1 MDNDSEPNNK
11 WSILNVARRQQSS
24 SDLSKNM
31 TKVLLAPVIVILT
44 PKKEFLSNFGY
55 GDLTFF
61 LIFSFLIFF
70 HKIK

>member
-31 TKVLLAPVIVILT
+31 TKVYWPCDCD
-44 PKKEFLSNFGY
+44 FDS
-55 GDLTFF
+55 
-61 LIFSFLIFF
+61 
-70 HKIK
+70 

>member
-1 MDNDSEPNNK
+1 MDSDSEPNNK

-44 PKKEFLSNFGY
+44 PKKEFLSNFG
-55 GDLTFF
+55 
-61 LIFSFLIFF
+61 
-70 HKIK
+70 